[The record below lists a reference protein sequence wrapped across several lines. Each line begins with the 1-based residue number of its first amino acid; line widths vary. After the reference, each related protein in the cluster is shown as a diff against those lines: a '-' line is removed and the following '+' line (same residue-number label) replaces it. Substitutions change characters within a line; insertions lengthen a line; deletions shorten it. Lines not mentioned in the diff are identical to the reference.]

1 MANTPREVLQDY
13 SQKFIDAFH
22 KSLEKHDRLASG
34 VLWQSVKAP
43 VKVMGQR
50 VILEITMNDYWRWV
64 NDGRK
69 AGSKQPPP
77 QAMLKHI
84 ANRGVDYR
92 GLQNYYTN
100 KKGLKIKR
108 TKPLSKEKALNTL
121 AFLIGRKIKKK
132 GIKPTHFADEVIESN
147 LVNEMEKELSIS
159 VGRLIKVEINK
170 SIHGNNN
177 K

>member
-22 KSLEKHDRLASG
+22 KSIERHNRMASG
-34 VLWQSVKAP
+34 NLWQSVKAP
-43 VKVMGQR
+43 VKVMGQK
-50 VILEITMNDYWRWV
+50 VVLEIRMDDYWRWV

-69 AGSKQPPP
+69 AGSKQPPTA
-77 QAMLKHI
+77 AMLKHI
-84 ANRGVDYR
+84 ANRRMNYKDI
-92 GLQNYYTN
+92 QNFYTN

-108 TKPLSKEKALNTL
+108 KKPLQKDVALKTL

-147 LVNEMEKELSIS
+147 LINEMEKELSIS
-159 VGRLIKVEINK
+159 VGRMIKVEIAK
-170 SIHGNNN
+170 EI
-177 K
+177 KTR